1 MGGKLLEKI
10 YKEDLSKA
18 GSGNVGARNAGRVLG
33 TRSFVF
39 VLAVDFFKGFLIVIL
54 LKILNVDA
62 ITIYV
67 CILFVILGHIKPL
80 LFNFKGGKGVATF
93 FGTMAALSLHLF
105 LVLILCTVV
114 IAVIIKSLTIGFY
127 SSLPLIT
134 FLNYIETRSFI
145 ILIIFILIVS
155 LVSVVGVKDIEQAFE
170 KYFRTPVKKRPTV
183 KKKPAR

>member
-1 MGGKLLEKI
+1 M
-10 YKEDLSKA
+10 
-18 GSGNVGARNAGRVLG
+18 VL
-33 TRSFVF
+33 V
-39 VLAVDFFKGFLIVIL
+39 
-54 LKILNVDA
+54 
-62 ITIYV
+62 
-67 CILFVILGHIKPL
+67 LGHIKPL